1 MSSDVTADVRSAPVS
16 TGARARRIGLFAAVV
31 LVLAVLLALIAG
43 NHPPTASLDPDDA
56 GPNGGLAVVEV
67 LRQHGVQVSVVRSAA
82 RLPTL
87 TGSATL
93 VLGNSAYMG
102 SAAAQRFVGAGRD
115 GARVVLLMPTATA
128 MDELGYPIKVLSG
141 RSADALA
148 SHCTT
153 ATASEG
159 DTLGP
164 VSPRLIPGPTA
175 TGCFPYAVPAGVTE
189 GSSGYAMVTI
199 PSRGG
204 QAEIVAVGFGEA
216 LSNQRILDADNAGV
230 AVRLLG
236 STTQVVWYQPDV
248 TDLDAGTASVDPWP
262 AWQWPAVWVL
272 GLAFVVFSIATGR
285 RLGRLV
291 PEPLPVV
298 VKASET
304 TEARARLYQRTH
316 DRARAAAILRYGT
329 VRRLQHRL
337 GWDGPTGT
345 TTADPSLVARV
356 ADATG
361 LPPAVVA
368 ERLAGPPPP
377 TDQALALLAQHLTDL
392 EEKVTRS

>member
-1 MSSDVTADVRSAPVS
+1 MSSEVPAEVRTAAVPA
-16 TGARARRIGLFAAVV
+16 GGRARRVGLFATA
-31 LVLAVLLALIAG
+31 VLALSVLLAIITGTHRAV
-43 NHPPTASLDPDDA
+43 PALDPDDS
-56 GPNGGLAVVEV
+56 GPDGGLAVVEV
-67 LRQHGVQVSVVRSAA
+67 LRQHGVQVSVVRSAD
-82 RLPTL
+82 RLPVL

-93 VLGNSAYMG
+93 VLGNAAYLG
-102 SAAAQRFVGAGRD
+102 TTAAQRFVGAGRN

-128 MDELGYPIKVLSG
+128 MNELGYPIEVLSG
-141 RSADALA
+141 GSSDALA

-153 ATASEG
+153 TTAAVG
-159 DTLGP
+159 DTLGFA
-164 VSPRLIPGPTA
+164 SPRLIPGPSA
-175 TGCFPYAVPAGVTE
+175 TGCFPYAVPAGGTE

-204 QAEIVAVGFGEA
+204 QAEIVAVGFGEG

-236 STTQVVWYQPDV
+236 NSQQLIWYQPDIS
-248 TDLDAGTASVDPWP
+248 DLDASTSTVDPWP
-262 AWQWPAVWVL
+262 AWQWPAAWVL
-272 GLAFVVFSIATGR
+272 GLAFVLFAVAIGR

-304 TEARARLYQRTH
+304 TEARARLYQRAH
-316 DRARAAAILRYGT
+316 DHARAAAILRYGT
-329 VRRLQHRL
+329 IRRLRQRL
-337 GWDGPTGT
+337 GSDGQANQP
-345 TTADPSLVARV
+345 TADPSLVARV

-361 LPPAVVA
+361 LPPTVVA
-368 ERLAGPPPP
+368 DRLAGAPPP
-377 TDQALALLAQHLTDL
+377 TDQALAQLAQHLTDL